1 MAVSGDAAHATS
13 PHHGSGAGFA
23 IEDSAVMAEILAD
36 EHVRA
41 PQDIEVAFAAFDAI
55 RRERDQWLV
64 KSSRFLGDAYE
75 GMVPEIRTEW
85 EKAHREIVQ
94 RYDEILSIDIS
105 KECERAKEYLHKR
118 LA

>member
-1 MAVSGDAAHATS
+1 VTGDAGHATS

-23 IEDSAVMAEILAD
+23 IEDSAVMAEVLAD

-75 GMVPEIRTEW
+75 GMVPEIRTDW
-85 EKAHREIVQ
+85 EKIHHEMVQ
-94 RYDEILSIDIS
+94 RHDKILSIDIS
-105 KECERAKEYLHKR
+105 KECERAKEDLHRR

>member
-1 MAVSGDAAHATS
+1 VTGDAAHATS

-23 IEDSAVMAEILAD
+23 IEDSAVMAEVLAD

-41 PQDIEVAFAAFDAI
+41 PQDIEAAFAAFDAVK
-55 RRERDQWLV
+55 RERDQWLV
-64 KSSRFLGDAYE
+64 KSSRFLGDAYD

-85 EKAHREIVQ
+85 EKVHREMVQ
-94 RYDEILSIDIS
+94 RYDKILSIDIS
-105 KECERAKEYLHKR
+105 KECERAKEDLHRR